1 MIHPPDSLFGEND
14 WQRKIYTGSWLN
26 SSGGEHQVVEPAT
39 GKILATVGEANSADV
54 QRSAAI
60 ARQAQKQWA
69 VRAPQERAAILRR
82 AVDHIQKHKDEIA
95 TWLVREAGGTR
106 PKAEFEVQLASN
118 FTVEAAAV
126 AALPPGLVLPSAF
139 PRISLAT
146 RVPRGVIGIISPFN
160 FPFLLSLRATAPALS
175 LGNAAVL
182 KPDLRT
188 AIAGGLVIARV
199 FEEAGLPEG
208 LLHVLPGGSEAGEAL
223 CVDPNIA
230 MISFT
235 GSTETGRRVAE
246 LAGKHLKKVTLELGG
261 KNSILILDDADL
273 DLAASNVAWSAWLH
287 QGQICMSAG
296 RVLVHEKLASDLVQ
310 RLIDKANHLPVG
322 DPNTEQVALGPLI
335 DQRQL
340 ERVDSI
346 VQDSIKQGAELRAGG
361 THRQLFYSPTVL
373 EKVTPRMRAF
383 REEIFGPIAC
393 VTTFDSDKQAIA
405 LASDTE
411 YGLSAGV
418 ISSSVER
425 ALAVAR
431 QLPVGMTHIND
442 QPVDDEAGVPFGGI
456 GSSGNG
462 NRHGGPSNWDEFT
475 EWRWLTI
482 QDKAHPYPF

>member
-1 MIHPPDSLFGEND
+1 M
-14 WQRKIYTGSWLN
+14 
-26 SSGGEHQVVEPAT
+26 
-39 GKILATVGEANSADV
+39 
-54 QRSAAI
+54 
-60 ARQAQKQWA
+60 
-69 VRAPQERAAILRR
+69 
-82 AVDHIQKHKDEIA
+82 
-95 TWLVREAGGTR
+95 
-106 PKAEFEVQLASN
+106 
-118 FTVEAAAV
+118 
-126 AALPPGLVLPSAF
+126 
-139 PRISLAT
+139 
-146 RVPRGVIGIISPFN
+146 
-160 FPFLLSLRATAPALS
+160 
-175 LGNAAVL
+175 L

-208 LLHVLPGGSEAGEAL
+208 LLHVLPGGSEAGQAL
-223 CVDPNIA
+223 CMDPNIP

-296 RVLVHEKLASDLVQ
+296 RVLVHEKLASELVQ
-310 RLIDKANHLPVG
+310 RLIEKANRLPVG

-482 QDKAHPYPF
+482 QDKPHPYPF